1 MFGQK
6 KPSDAVVTT
15 PVQDRPGA
23 KNRPTPKRRDQEA
36 ARKHPI
42 VNTDRK
48 SAKAMSREKRREAMY
63 LQRQA
68 MVTGDEKH
76 MPLRDRGPV
85 KRFLRD
91 SVDAR
96 WNFGEFLLPVM
107 ILVLVLTFMQQQ
119 YVWAFYAIF
128 FSVYG
133 LLGAAVID
141 NWLFWRRTK
150 SKVLAKFGEV
160 PRGSAIYAALRAFQM
175 RRLRMPKPM
184 VTRGQHPS

>member
-1 MFGQK
+1 MFGRK
-6 KPSDAVVTT
+6 KPSDVMTT
-15 PVQDRPGA
+15 PVQARPGA
-23 KNRPTPKRRDQEA
+23 KNRPTPRRRDQEA

-96 WNFGEFLLPVM
+96 WNLGEFLLPVM
-107 ILVLVLTFMQQQ
+107 ILVLLLTFLQQQ

-150 SKVLAKFGEV
+150 RIVLARFGEV
-160 PRGSAIYAALRAFQM
+160 PRGSALYAALRAFQM

-184 VTRGQHPS
+184 VKRGQHPS